1 MLTRFVR
8 IQLVIFTI
16 LSIVGVST
24 MVFRYIQ
31 APTLLGLGRITVTLE
46 LPASGGLYRFSNVTY
61 RGVQVGKVTDIK
73 AVNGKRVQA
82 RLSLDGSARVPA
94 NTRAQVRSVSAVGEQ
109 YVDMQPDSESGPYLR
124 NGSVIAMS
132 HTTIPPR
139 TGPMLDHLSALVD
152 SIPKGKLSNLLDETF
167 NAFNGA
173 GYDFGS
179 LLDSSATL
187 AGDLDGIAARN
198 RELID
203 DGVPLL
209 QSQADSTD
217 AIRQWA
223 RGLAG
228 VTGQLTRDDPQ
239 IRSVLG
245 AGPGAAQQVSALL
258 NQIKPT
264 LPVLLANLTTIGQ
277 VAITYHASLEQVLVL
292 LPPNIAVFQSVS
304 PTHNPT
310 GAATGDF
317 SVTVADPPACTV
329 GFLPPSQWRSPEDL
343 TEVDTPDGLYCKLPQ
358 DSPIAVRGARNYP
371 CMGHPGKRAPTVQ
384 ICDSDQPFKPLA
396 TRQHVLGPYPLD
408 PNLLSQGIPPD
419 DRVDRNDRIFGPLEG
434 TPMPP
439 GTPRPGGLPAGSPP
453 AQAPDPSSPPATSR
467 PSDDPGPRNPAA
479 AFPVTP
485 NAFQNNAGSSSSVSV
500 IPYNPQTGTYMGPDG
515 RAYRQLDLANSG
527 APKSWTDL
535 VYRSR

>member
-1 MLTRFVR
+1 MLTRVVR

-73 AVNGKRVQA
+73 AVRGKRVQA

-167 NAFNGA
+167 KAFDGA

-179 LLDSSATL
+179 LLDSSAKL

-198 RELID
+198 RKLID

-228 VTGQLTRDDPQ
+228 VTGQLTRNDPQ
-239 IRSVLG
+239 IRTVLG
-245 AGPGAAQQVSALL
+245 AGPVAAQQVSALL

-396 TRQHVLGPYPLD
+396 EHQHVFGPYPLD

-419 DRVDRNDRIFGPLEG
+419 DRVTRNDRIFAPLEG

-439 GTPRPGGLPAGSPP
+439 GAPRPGGPPAGSPP
-453 AQAPDPSSPPATSR
+453 AQAPDPLAPPATSR
-467 PSDDPGPRNPAA
+467 PSDAPDPRNPAA
-479 AFPVTP
+479 VLPVTP
-485 NAFQNNAGSSSSVSV
+485 NAFQNDGGSSSSVSM
-500 IPYNPQTGTYMGPDG
+500 IPYNPQTGAYMGPDG
-515 RAYRQLDLANSG
+515 RAYRQLDIANSG

>member
-1 MLTRFVR
+1 
-8 IQLVIFTI
+8 
-16 LSIVGVST
+16 
-24 MVFRYIQ
+24 
-31 APTLLGLGRITVTLE
+31 
-46 LPASGGLYRFSNVTY
+46 
-61 RGVQVGKVTDIK
+61 
-73 AVNGKRVQA
+73 
-82 RLSLDGSARVPA
+82 
-94 NTRAQVRSVSAVGEQ
+94 
-109 YVDMQPDSESGPYLR
+109 
-124 NGSVIAMS
+124 VIAMS

-167 NAFNGA
+167 KAFDGA

-179 LLDSSATL
+179 LLDSSAKL

-198 RELID
+198 RKLID

-228 VTGQLTRDDPQ
+228 VTGQLTRNDPQ

-245 AGPGAAQQVSALL
+245 AGPVAAQQVSALL

-396 TRQHVLGPYPLD
+396 EHQHVFGPYPLD

-419 DRVDRNDRIFGPLEG
+419 DRVTRNDRIFAPLEG

-439 GTPRPGGLPAGSPP
+439 GAPRPGGPPAGSPP
-453 AQAPDPSSPPATSR
+453 AQAPDPLAPPATSR
-467 PSDDPGPRNPAA
+467 PSDAPDPRNPAA
-479 AFPVTP
+479 VLPVTP
-485 NAFQNNAGSSSSVSV
+485 NAFQNDGGSSSSVSM
-500 IPYNPQTGTYMGPDG
+500 IPYNPQTGAYMGPDG
-515 RAYRQLDLANSG
+515 RAYRQLDIANSG